1 MQIVIEYKLSTYY
14 AILVTKQDISRT
26 FIRIMKYEFDLHQK
40 RSLICSILND
50 NFALSSSYLGLA

>member
-14 AILVTKQDISRT
+14 EILVTKQDILRT

-40 RSLICSILND
+40 KVIDL
-50 NFALSSSYLGLA
+50 FYFE

>member
-14 AILVTKQDISRT
+14 AILVTKKDISST

-40 RSLICSILND
+40 KVIDL
-50 NFALSSSYLGLA
+50 FYFE